1 MQRSAEIQLAALKS
15 AMAKKELRVTRMV
28 LAMTL
33 SFVLVWSPYAIVAM
47 VVLFS
52 TPSASEQQQEKSVL
66 ATLLDSPAAL
76 FPVIF
81 AKTSTFIN
89 PLLYIGLNPQVRSS
103 FKVNARHPVLSF
115 HFNLSSSA
123 PSTA

>member
-1 MQRSAEIQLAALKS
+1 M
-15 AMAKKELRVTRMV
+15 TRMV

-33 SFVLVWSPYAIVAM
+33 SFVMVWSPYAIVAM

-66 ATLLDSPAAL
+66 AKLLDSPAAL

-89 PLLYIGLNPQVRSS
+89 PLLYIGLNPQVKSS
-103 FKVNARHPVLSF
+103 FKVNGMHPVLSF
-115 HFNLSSSA
+115 HFTLSSSA
-123 PSTA
+123 PSAA